1 MTVKIIVA
9 VSISGIIGLNN
20 GIPWRKSADLK
31 RFKSVTMGGTLVMG
45 RKTFDSM
52 GRRLLPGRTS
62 IVISRS
68 IQDGVS
74 SSSSVGH
81 AIAMGEAKGDPV
93 WVIGGGEIY
102 NMALPLTDEVD
113 LTVVTD
119 YECPAEGSGEV
130 TYFSHFK
137 DGMPG
142 FKLQSE
148 EQNADDPTLV
158 HRRYVRV

>member
-1 MTVKIIVA
+1 MKPKIIVA
-9 VSISGIIGLNN
+9 VSPTGVIGVNN
-20 GIPWRKSADLK
+20 SIPWKKPADLK
-31 RFKSVTMGGTLVMG
+31 RFKAVTMGGTLVMG

-52 GRRLLPGRTS
+52 GRRLLPGRTT

-68 IQDGVS
+68 SQDGVPS
-74 SSSSVGH
+74 CSSVEH
-81 AIAMGEAKGDPV
+81 AITMGLASDKPV

-102 NMALPLTDEVD
+102 SIALPLVDEID

-119 YECPAEGSGEV
+119 YDAPEEGDIVE
-130 TYFSHFK
+130 FDFLK
-137 DGMPG
+137 AGMPG

-158 HRRYVRV
+158 HRLYVRT